1 MIQADKN
8 LLWWQEG
15 IIYQIYPRS
24 FQDSDG
30 DGIGDIQGVISRLN
44 YLEWLGVKGI
54 WLSPIYPS
62 PNADFGYDVTDHKA
76 IDKTFGT
83 LEDFD
88 QLVSELHKRDM
99 KLIMDLMPNHT
110 SIEHPWFKASSSS
123 VDDPKHKWYMW
134 KEASEDGSEPNNW
147 LSAFNGPMWEWND
160 TVKKYYCH
168 SFKLEQPDLDWRNPE
183 VHEATLD
190 IMRFWFDR
198 GVDGFRIDML
208 HHLVKDELYRDNP
221 PNPEYNSAM
230 GTYNAHIPVFSSDQ
244 PYLHTVIAMFRKVAD
259 EYKDRV
265 LIGECYVPMH
275 KLIMYY
281 GPNNDGVHLP
291 FNFLLIGNDWNPVK
305 LAGSIARYDRM
316 LPDFAWPTYVMGN
329 HDQPRIAGRVGVEQ
343 TRTAAVLL
351 LTLRGTPFMN
361 CGDEIGVK
369 GVPIPVNEMLDPQGI
384 ELPHLNLGRDPMRTP
399 MIWCGEENAGFTKG
413 KPWLRI
419 DKCFTTHNVEVQ
431 MRDKNSLLSFYK
443 RVMDFRKNE
452 KAITHGHYYHVYAD
466 SQILAY
472 IRKTESSD
480 AYLIILNLSHRPC
493 YFRPENKSYSG
504 TVVISSDLE
513 FEGLKIRTPLE
524 MGGDEAFIVKLDQ
537 Q

>member
-1 MIQADKN
+1 
-8 LLWWQEG
+8 
-15 IIYQIYPRS
+15 
-24 FQDSDG
+24 
-30 DGIGDIQGVISRLN
+30 
-44 YLEWLGVKGI
+44 
-54 WLSPIYPS
+54 
-62 PNADFGYDVTDHKA
+62 
-76 IDKTFGT
+76 
-83 LEDFD
+83 
-88 QLVSELHKRDM
+88 
-99 KLIMDLMPNHT
+99 
-110 SIEHPWFKASSSS
+110 
-123 VDDPKHKWYMW
+123 
-134 KEASEDGSEPNNW
+134 
-147 LSAFNGPMWEWND
+147 
-160 TVKKYYCH
+160 
-168 SFKLEQPDLDWRNPE
+168 
-183 VHEATLD
+183 
-190 IMRFWFDR
+190 
-198 GVDGFRIDML
+198 
-208 HHLVKDELYRDNP
+208 
-221 PNPEYNSAM
+221 
-230 GTYNAHIPVFSSDQ
+230 VFSSDQ